1 MQKTQPQLADDI
13 TFVDCEPRILVSIAA
28 RYTLT
33 DWCGSQTY
41 RRKFA
46 GRLIGISSR
55 EATLLAPVAGV
66 LGGRVITYCEEFGKL
81 DGSIKRTLD
90 RGFVIRI
97 AATESERRKLA
108 ARVEGYEK
116 IKNYDIVDR
125 RAHKRIIPID
135 PSSTL
140 FLADGSQMDCFVI
153 DISTSGVAVSADLQP
168 DIGTPLAIGSLVG
181 RVVRHLDD
189 GFAIQFVKE
198 QSADGLEQKLIKP
211 SA

>member
-1 MQKTQPQLADDI
+1 MQKIQADDI
-13 TFVDCEPRILVSIAA
+13 AFVDCEPRILVSIAA

-33 DWCGSQTY
+33 DWCDSQTY

-46 GRLIGISSR
+46 GRLIGISSQ
-55 EATLLAPVAGV
+55 EATLLAPVAGA
-66 LGGRVITYCEEFGKL
+66 LGDRVITHCDEFGKL
-81 DGSIKRTLD
+81 DGSIKRVLD
-90 RGFVIRI
+90 RGFVVRI

-108 ARVEGYEK
+108 ARVDGYEK

-140 FLADGSQMDCFVI
+140 FLADGTQMDCFVI
-153 DISTSGVAVSADLQP
+153 DISTSGVAVSADIQP
-168 DIGTPLAIGSLVG
+168 DIGTPLAVGSLVG

-198 QSADGLEQKLIKP
+198 QSADGLEEKLVKP

>member
-1 MQKTQPQLADDI
+1 MQKIQSQLTDDI
-13 TFVDCEPRILVSIAA
+13 AIVECEPRILVSIPAQ
-28 RYTLT
+28 YTLT
-33 DWCGSQTY
+33 DWCDSKSY

-55 EATLLAPVAGV
+55 EATLLAPVAGA

-81 DGSIKRTLD
+81 DGSVKRTLD
-90 RGFVIRI
+90 RGFVVRLT
-97 AATESERRKLA
+97 ATESERRKLA

-140 FLADGSQMDCFVI
+140 FLADGTQMDCFVI
-153 DISTSGVAVSADLQP
+153 DISTSGVAVSADIQP
-168 DIGTPLAIGSLVG
+168 DIGTPLAVGSLVG
-181 RVVRHLDD
+181 RVVRHLED
-189 GFAIQFVKE
+189 GFAVQFIKE
-198 QSADGLEQKLIKP
+198 ESADGLEQKLIKP
-211 SA
+211 V